1 MFMPSFLCVLS
12 FFRVYKHMKSL
23 YPNPNERYPLVD
35 SEAFK
40 QQGRGHPMFGK
51 PVNGFDLFHGTKK
64 DAVPSIMQNGFDDHF
79 FNPNGYFG
87 AGAYFAD
94 DPALSMSF
102 VDSSPS
108 HMFVCNVALG
118 TTNDEHYGTPR
129 TTALGADFRPPH
141 GVDSIKGR
149 ITYSGILRQAEYIV
163 YRYGQCKATY
173 LLRFDH

>member
-1 MFMPSFLCVLS
+1 
-12 FFRVYKHMKSL
+12 MKSL

-40 QQGRGHPMFGK
+40 QQGRSHPMFGK

-118 TTNDEHYGTPR
+118 VTNDTHYHTPR
-129 TTALGADFRPPH
+129 TTQLGADFRPPH

-149 ITYSGILRQAEYIV
+149 ITYGGWLRQAEYIV
-163 YRYGQCKATY
+163 YRFGQCKATY